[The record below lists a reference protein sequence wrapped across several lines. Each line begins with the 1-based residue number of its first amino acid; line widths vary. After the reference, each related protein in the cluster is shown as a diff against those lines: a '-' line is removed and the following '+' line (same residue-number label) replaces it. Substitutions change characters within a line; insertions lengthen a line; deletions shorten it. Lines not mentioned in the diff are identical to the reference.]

1 MILRVKHL
9 TEYRYPEPVL
19 FAPHTFRFY
28 PRVDSHQEL
37 ISFSLTIEPPPDSL
51 FAESEHGN
59 TFHIASF
66 SEKNDKLLITADM
79 TVNTQREST
88 FFSSWKLNTPYLDL
102 LFPAMRSCLEPI
114 DMDNDTLEFGKAIA
128 REANYN
134 ALEFAQALTSHIYH
148 KFKKYPRL
156 HGNPHSPSQTFHDKQ
171 GSCRDFTV
179 LQMALCRAFGLAAR
193 FTSGYHYDEVLGENH
208 ELHAWLEVYFPD
220 AGWRGF
226 DASYGVMAGDKHI
239 AVCASAYPEL
249 TAPVTGSYWGT
260 PTHTLTTKVSVE
272 ALSIAY

>member
-1 MILRVKHL
+1 MILRVTHH
-9 TEYRYPEPVL
+9 TEYHYPEPVL

-37 ISFSLTIEPPPDSL
+37 ISFSLTIDPNPDSL
-51 FAESEHGN
+51 FAESQHGN
-59 TFHIASF
+59 TIHVASF
-66 SEKNDKLLITADM
+66 SEKSNRLFVATEL
-79 TVNTQREST
+79 TVGTQPERQ
-88 FFSSWKLNTPYLDL
+88 FLSSWQLNAPYMDL
-102 LFPAMRSCLEPI
+102 LLPAMRPCLEPI
-114 DMDNDTLEFGKAIA
+114 DMDRETLDFGKAIA
-128 REANYN
+128 HDANYN
-134 ALEFAQALTSHIYH
+134 ALEFVETLTSRIYH
-148 KFKKYPRL
+148 EFKKCSRL
-156 HGNPHSPSQTFHDKQ
+156 RGLPHSPSQTFQDKQ

-226 DASYGVMAGDKHI
+226 DGSYGVSTGDKHI
-239 AVCASAYPEL
+239 AICASAYPEL

-260 PTHTLTTKVSVE
+260 PAHTLTTKISIE
-272 ALSIAY
+272 ALSTIR